1 MLLSCTLADLLA
13 APAGQLL
20 MPDAACEQGVCVVIG
35 NFDGVHRGHLALFEA
50 AGQSGLPVVA
60 VTFAPHPREVLSSSA
75 PPRLLSTDDRLQLLA
90 SAGARHTLL
99 IAFTREFAALETD
112 VFVHGILCE
121 RLRMRQLVIGHDFSL
136 GKGRS
141 GNGERLRELGATLG
155 FEVTQLPCLLT
166 PDGIPVSSTRIR
178 DCLGVGD
185 VDGAAQLLGR
195 AHSVRGTVVHG
206 FRRGHDLGFPTAN
219 LDPTVPG
226 MEAIGLAL
234 PGVYATRVVIPG
246 PDGILPPISLTT
258 RPTGPLEGGAC
269 VLPAVTSIGHNKT
282 FGRNALSVETHI
294 PNFSRELYDLPI
306 ELAFLH
312 RLRDERKFNGIEELK
327 AQIRRDTDEALR
339 LAR

>member
-1 MLLSCTLADLLA
+1 MLLSRSLTDLLA
-13 APAGQLL
+13 APAGRFLT
-20 MPDAACEQGVCVVIG
+20 PDADCEQGVCVVIG
-35 NFDGVHRGHLALFEA
+35 NFDGVHRGHLALLDA
-50 AGQSGLPVVA
+50 AGKSGLPVVV
-60 VTFAPHPREVLSSSA
+60 VTFSPHPREVLSSSA
-75 PPRLLSTDDRLQLLA
+75 PPRLLSTEDRLQLLS

-112 VFVHGILCE
+112 VFVRAILCD
-121 RLRMRQLVIGHDFSL
+121 RLKMRQLVIGHDFSL
-136 GKGRS
+136 GKGRA
-141 GNGERLRELGATLG
+141 GNGDRLRELGTAWG
-155 FEVTQLPCLLT
+155 FKVVQLPCLLT
-166 PDGIPVSSTRIR
+166 AEGIPVSSTRIR
-178 DCLGVGD
+178 DCLGAGD
-185 VDGAAQLLGR
+185 VQGAANLLGR

-219 LDPTVPG
+219 LDPSVPG

-246 PDGILPPISLTT
+246 PDGVLPPISLTT
-258 RPTGPLEGGAC
+258 RPVGPLENGAC
-269 VLPAVTSIGHNKT
+269 VLPAVTSVGHNKT

-339 LAR
+339 LAG